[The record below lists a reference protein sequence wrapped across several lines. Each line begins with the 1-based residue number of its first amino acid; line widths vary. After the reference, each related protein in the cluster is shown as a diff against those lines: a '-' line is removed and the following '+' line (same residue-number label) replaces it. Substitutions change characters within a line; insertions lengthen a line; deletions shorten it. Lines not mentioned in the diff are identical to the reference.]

1 MQFSRQ
7 LSPTDPAGSFRLMRY
22 FTLTTLVAFVAV
34 ALLLYFLQRGEE
46 VYFERVQRD
55 QAAFVSQAQ
64 AQLARQ
70 RDEAARAS
78 LMAVHEAS
86 HVNLTRVVAN
96 MLWSSDFAP
105 LVAAAQRLPVADC
118 RALPETRADVAAQA
132 HPVTPPPASA
142 RRGCFAR
149 LGQRI
154 IGLPGFKT
162 VDRKAYASMQTST
175 VFKIKVFDL
184 RGVTVYSSEHAQ
196 IGEDA
201 AQNRGWQSAVA
212 GTPASELTHRA
223 KFSAFERVVE
233 NRDLISTYVPIYV
246 GGQKVVGVFEIYADV
261 TPFLDELRAASRRF
275 AQITEANDAGLAQT
289 ARLNETNV
297 HASSNRFLALVGGTL
312 ALLYGVSLLVV
323 HYGQRIIDAQA
334 RAQAQSAQ
342 REQRWQREKMAALA
356 TMAANVSHEVGN
368 PLAIIAGVADELAT
382 APQEVVVADAA
393 ARIRAQTARIAHMT
407 RQIADFATVRSEAP
421 ECVDVNAMVRA
432 LCDFMVFDRRFRGV
446 PIVFEPGPQIPA
458 RELVPDH
465 LNEVLTELLLACVEA
480 APDGPLPTQIRV
492 GTEVRGQDVV
502 IGLGCKVAA
511 PFAPPRLAAAQRR
524 LVDLGA
530 ELSVA
535 AARLEVRLPAA
546 CPGH

>member
-1 MQFSRQ
+1 MRYSGQSA
-7 LSPTDPAGSFRLMRY
+7 STGAAGSFRLMRY
-22 FTLTTLVAFVAV
+22 FTVTTLVAFVAV
-34 ALLLYFLQRGEE
+34 ALLLYFLQHGEE
-46 VYFERVQRD
+46 VYFERAQRD

-70 RDEAARAS
+70 HDETARAS
-78 LMAVHEAS
+78 LMAVHEAN

-96 MLWSSDFAP
+96 MMWSSDFAP
-105 LVAAAQRLPVADC
+105 LVAAAQRLPVAGC
-118 RALPETRADVAAQA
+118 RALPETHADVVAQA
-132 HPVTPPPASA
+132 HPVSPPPPSE
-142 RRGCFAR
+142 RRNCFAR

-154 IGLPGFKT
+154 MGMPGFKT
-162 VDRKAYASMQTST
+162 VDRKAYAAMQTST

-201 AQNRGWQSAVA
+201 AQNRGWQSAVT
-212 GTPASELTHRA
+212 GKPASELTHRA

-233 NRDLISTYVPIYV
+233 NRDLISTYVPIHA
-246 GGQKVVGVFEIYADV
+246 GGHKVKGVFEIYADV
-261 TPFLDELRAASRRF
+261 TPFLDEMKAASRRF
-275 AQITEANDAGLAQT
+275 AQITEANNSGLAQT
-289 ARLNETNV
+289 ARLNEDNV

-334 RAQAQSAQ
+334 LAQAQAAQ

-368 PLAIIAGVADELAT
+368 PLAVIAGVADELAA
-382 APQEVVVADAA
+382 APTVPVADAA
-393 ARIRAQTARIAHMT
+393 ARIRAQTSRIARMT
-407 RQIADFATVRSEAP
+407 RQIADFATVRGDAP

-432 LCDFMVFDRRFRGV
+432 LCDFMAFDRRFRGV
-446 PIVFEPGPQIPA
+446 PIVFEPGAQVPA

-480 APDGPLPTQIRV
+480 APGGSVPAQIRV
-492 GTEVRGQDVV
+492 GTEAREEDVV
-502 IGLGCKVAA
+502 IGLDCTVVA

-524 LVDLGA
+524 LAGLGA
-530 ELSVA
+530 ELSIT

>member
-7 LSPTDPAGSFRLMRY
+7 PSLTEPAGSFRLMRY
-22 FTLTTLVAFVAV
+22 FTVTTLVAFVAV

-46 VYFERVQRD
+46 TYFESVQRD
-55 QAAFVSQAQ
+55 QAVFVSQAQ

-70 RDEAARAS
+70 RDETARAS

-118 RALPETRADVAAQA
+118 RALPEARADVLAQA
-132 HPVTPPPASA
+132 HPVTPPPGSP
-142 RRGCFAR
+142 RRSCFAR

-201 AQNRGWQSAVA
+201 AQNRGWQAAVA
-212 GTPASELTHRA
+212 GRPASELTHRA

-246 GGQKVVGVFEIYADV
+246 GGQQVVGVFEIYADV
-261 TPFLDELRAASRRF
+261 TPFLEELRSASRRF
-275 AQITEANDAGLAQT
+275 AQIAAANDAGLAQT

-297 HASSNRFLALVGGTL
+297 HASSNRFLVIVSGTL

-334 RAQAQSAQ
+334 LAQTRSMQ

-356 TMAANVSHEVGN
+356 AMAANVSHEVGN

-382 APQEVVVADAA
+382 AQQGLAADAA
-393 ARIRAQTARIAHMT
+393 ARIRAQITRIARMT
-407 RQIADFATVRSEAP
+407 RQIADFATVRSETT
-421 ECVDVNAMVRA
+421 ECVDVNAMVKA
-432 LCDFMVFDRRFRGV
+432 LCDFMAFDRRFRGV
-446 PIVFEPGPQIPA
+446 SIVFAPDPQLPA
-458 RELVPDH
+458 RDLVPDH
-465 LNEVLTELLLACVEA
+465 LNEALTELLLACVEA
-480 APDGPLPTQIRV
+480 LPGGPSPKQIRV
-492 GTEVRGQDVV
+492 CTEAREQDVV
-502 IGLGCKVAA
+502 ISLGCADAA
-511 PFAPPRLAAAQRR
+511 SLTSPRLAVTQRR

-530 ELSVA
+530 ELAVA
-535 AARLEVRLPAA
+535 GASFEVRLPAVRSGA
-546 CPGH
+546 